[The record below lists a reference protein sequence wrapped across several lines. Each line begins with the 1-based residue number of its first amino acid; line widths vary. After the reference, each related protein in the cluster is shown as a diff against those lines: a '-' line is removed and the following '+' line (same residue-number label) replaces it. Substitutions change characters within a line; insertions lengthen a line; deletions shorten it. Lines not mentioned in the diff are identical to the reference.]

1 MIDERY
7 AVTSSMMVAKQKY
20 VREGILVNDVLDSLE
35 LLDINQ
41 LCLHEEHEPL
51 RLRRTSQAIKD
62 NGFLLHPILAT
73 HMNDGRY
80 LVLDG
85 VHRTG
90 ALGLLGARKVPVQ
103 VVKEIDLS
111 MEVWSHLVTE
121 GDWIN
126 RLLNDG
132 TLKWSDKET
141 GYQGFAQIIDATG
154 RRLILNVNRIQDDF
168 LLVWHKIVSSYTKN
182 NEVSRIPQGSCIV
195 PDKGKVLITFSAF
208 ALEELKRI
216 VQKGQVLPAGVTRF
230 QVNGRL
236 LNLKIP
242 LRFLTCQESRDQEW
256 IRQFEEWRQSLRLY
270 TEQVYLCE
278 I

>member
-1 MIDERY
+1 M
-7 AVTSSMMVAKQKY
+7 
-20 VREGILVNDVLDSLE
+20 NDVLDSLE

-51 RLRRTSQAIKD
+51 RIIRTSQAIKD
-62 NGFLLHPILAT
+62 NGYLLHPILAT
-73 HMNDGRY
+73 HMDDGRY

-90 ALGLLGARKVPVQ
+90 ALRLLGANKVPVQ
-103 VVKEIDLS
+103 VVNEMDFS
-111 MEVWSHLVTE
+111 MEAWSHLVTE
-121 GDWIN
+121 GDWVN
-126 RLLNDG
+126 CLLNDG
-132 TLKWSDKET
+132 ALQWSEKET
-141 GYQGFAQIIDATG
+141 GHPAFAQIIDATG
-154 RRLILNVNRIQDDF
+154 RRMILYVNRIQDDF
-168 LLVWHKIVSSYTKN
+168 LFVWHKIVSSYSKT

-195 PDKGKVLITFSAF
+195 PDKGMVLIAFSAF
-208 ALEELKRI
+208 VLEELKSI

-242 LRFLTCQESRDQEW
+242 LHFLTCQESRDQEW
-256 IRQFEEWRQSLRLY
+256 IRQFERWRKSLRLY

-278 I
+278 S